1 MLGKFTRKDESDRGL
16 DLSRRDGRSVVV
28 RSKLGSLSGNSLE
41 DVRDKRVEDSHGLV
55 RNTSVGVDLLE
66 DLVDVRRVRLDPLL
80 GPLLGTV
87 FGSSGSLGSLGGSL
101 GRSSGGFGGLGS
113 RSLGSDRLGSHRMTN
128 SSVRRRRSSRLNYR
142 TPGHK
147 NLLQQR

>member
-1 MLGKFTRKDESDRGL
+1 MLREFTRKDESDRGL

-41 DVRDKRVEDSHGLV
+41 NVRDERVKDSHGLV
-55 RNTSVGVDLLE
+55 RDTSVGVDLLE

-87 FGSSGSLGSLGGSL
+87 LGSSRSLSGLGGSL
-101 GRSSGGFGGLGS
+101 GRGSGGLGGLGS
-113 RSLGSDRLGSHRMTN
+113 RSLGSNRLGSHCDKLKWFGGFGSEE
-128 SSVRRRRSSRLNYR
+128 SS
-142 TPGHK
+142 
-147 NLLQQR
+147 